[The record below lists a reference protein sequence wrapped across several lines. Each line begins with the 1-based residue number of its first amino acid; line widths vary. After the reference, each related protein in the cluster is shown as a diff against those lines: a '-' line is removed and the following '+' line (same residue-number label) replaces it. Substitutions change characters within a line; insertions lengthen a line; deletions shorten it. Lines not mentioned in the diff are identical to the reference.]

1 MVLIAI
7 SSKLP
12 VCIFCGPALAQ
23 LLVGAVHRAIQLHQG
38 LFDDGLVSA
47 DAHYASGATSK
58 RTGSTHRSSALT
70 HATMQRPDRVRGVEQ
85 LIRVEALIISILTAL
100 SCAAGNNWNAHWT
113 VTGVLWEAGL
123 SRGGSLAAAA
133 LDAHH
138 VDERVAAHPPLS
150 AGHVQAAGGCHQP
163 CLAPR
168 NQRARHIPQRGA
180 VPATKEMLD
189 AELLCMLPS
198 EPRWD
203 CPGSWERHEAL
214 SCSPHM
220 KFCCTHDHARQ
231 HTEHAWDAFLALE
244 LYNLET

>member
-1 MVLIAI
+1 MAVTQQCTTSHAMGTEALLDVLAIRLTLVWLLIAI

-47 DAHYASGATSK
+47 DAHYASGASSK
-58 RTGSTHRSSALT
+58 RNGSTHCSSAMT
-70 HATMQRPDRVRGVEQ
+70 HATMQRPDRVRRVEQ
-85 LIRVEALIISILTAL
+85 LIRVEALIIGILTAL
-100 SCAAGNNWNAHWT
+100 SCAAGNHCNAHWT
-113 VTGVLWEAGL
+113 VTGVLLVAGL

-163 CLAPR
+163 CLALR
-168 NQRARHIPQRGA
+168 NQRARHITQRGA
-180 VPATKEMLD
+180 VPAAKEMLD
-189 AELLCMLPS
+189 VGLLCMSSLLWQATKWCQGPPKAS
-198 EPRWD
+198 RLRRGTNE
-203 CPGSWERHEAL
+203 
-214 SCSPHM
+214 
-220 KFCCTHDHARQ
+220 
-231 HTEHAWDAFLALE
+231 
-244 LYNLET
+244 